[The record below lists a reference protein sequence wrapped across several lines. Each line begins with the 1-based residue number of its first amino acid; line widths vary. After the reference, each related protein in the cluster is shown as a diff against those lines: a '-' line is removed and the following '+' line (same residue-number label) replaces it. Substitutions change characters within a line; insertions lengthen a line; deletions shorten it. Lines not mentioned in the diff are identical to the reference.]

1 MKNYYEI
8 LVYADRED
16 LLVEKTN
23 TDTYIGFKDGELS
36 KTLFKFS
43 DGTDPLKD
51 FLEELQNTKYKESNL
66 YKVVAKALIKDLIN
80 DLKINIYKYDIVV
93 SNVAIINEFK
103 TITGYEYDE
112 TDIDDLDK
120 CGIVLDDKR
129 NLVNRSYRTKK
140 WLLEDIFRTGKI
152 TVSEKN
158 IEDVSLIL
166 PDYSYIVGEVDWNII
181 EEDTLYYENYNYST
195 SIVRDSDYYEDLE
208 SDIGNLLK
216 MIKENEITVEYEN
229 NRLKDKIVMRVFWAL
244 SSASNLLDNNGCDF
258 SKDYL
263 NYYNTFYNGKV
274 VDSEKMML

>member
-23 TDTYIGFKDGELS
+23 TDTYIGFKDGENS

-43 DGTDPLKD
+43 DGTDSLKD

-80 DLKINIYKYDIVV
+80 DLKIDIYKYDIV

-166 PDYSYIVGEVDWNII
+166 PDYSYIVSEVDWDII

-195 SIVRDSDYYEDLE
+195 SIIRDSDYYEDLE
-208 SDIGNLLK
+208 SDIRKLLK

>member
-8 LVYADRED
+8 LTYADRED

-23 TDTYIGFKDGELS
+23 TDTYIGFKDGENS

-43 DGTDPLKD
+43 DGTDSLKD

-80 DLKINIYKYDIVV
+80 DLKSDVYEYDITSDV
-93 SNVAIINEFK
+93 NIINEFK

-112 TDIDDLDK
+112 ADIDDLDK

-152 TVSEKN
+152 AVSEKN

-166 PDYSYIVGEVDWNII
+166 PDYSYIVSEVDWNII
-181 EEDTLYYENYNYST
+181 EDTLYYENYDYSD
-195 SIVRDSDYYEDLE
+195 SIARYSDYYEDLE
-208 SDIGNLLK
+208 SDIRKLLK

-229 NRLKDKIVMRVFWAL
+229 NRLKDKILMRVFWAL

>member
-23 TDTYIGFKDGELS
+23 TDTYIGFKDGENS

-66 YKVVAKALIKDLIN
+66 YKVVSKALIKDLIN
-80 DLKINIYKYDIVV
+80 DLKINIYKCNIV
-93 SNVAIINEFK
+93 SNVGIIDEFK

-112 TDIDDLDK
+112 ADIDDLDK
-120 CGIVLDDKR
+120 CDIVLDDKG
-129 NLVNRSYRTKK
+129 NLVNKSYRTKK

-166 PDYSYIVGEVDWNII
+166 PDYSYIVGEVDWDII

-195 SIVRDSDYYEDLE
+195 SIVRDSYYYEDLE
-208 SDIGNLLK
+208 SDIINLLK

-244 SSASNLLDNNGCDF
+244 SSSSNLLDNNGCDF

>member
-8 LVYADRED
+8 LAYADRED

-23 TDTYIGFKDGELS
+23 TDTYIGFKDGENS

-80 DLKINIYKYDIVV
+80 DLKINIYKCNIV
-93 SNVAIINEFK
+93 SNVGIIDEFK

-112 TDIDDLDK
+112 ADIDNLDK
-120 CGIVLDDKR
+120 CDIVLNDKG

-166 PDYSYIVGEVDWNII
+166 PDYSYIVGEVDWDII

-195 SIVRDSDYYEDLE
+195 SIVRDSYYYEDLE
-208 SDIGNLLK
+208 SDIINLLK

-244 SSASNLLDNNGCDF
+244 SSASNLLDNNGYDF

-274 VDSEKMML
+274 VGSEKMML

>member
-1 MKNYYEI
+1 MKNYYET

-23 TDTYIGFKDGELS
+23 TDTYIGFKDGENS

-80 DLKINIYKYDIVV
+80 DLKINIYKCNIV
-93 SNVAIINEFK
+93 SNVGIIDEFK

-112 TDIDDLDK
+112 ADIDDLDK
-120 CGIVLDDKR
+120 CDIVLDDKG
-129 NLVNRSYRTKK
+129 NLVNKSYRTKK

-166 PDYSYIVGEVDWNII
+166 PDYSYIVGEVDWDII

-195 SIVRDSDYYEDLE
+195 SIVRDSYYYEDLE
-208 SDIGNLLK
+208 SDIINLLK

-229 NRLKDKIVMRVFWAL
+229 NRLKDKIVMKVFWAL
-244 SSASNLLDNNGCDF
+244 SSSSNLLDNNGCDF

>member
-8 LVYADRED
+8 LAYADRKD

-23 TDTYIGFKDGELS
+23 TDTYIGFKDGENS

-80 DLKINIYKYDIVV
+80 DLKIDIYKYDIVSDV
-93 SNVAIINEFK
+93 GIINEFK

-112 TDIDDLDK
+112 ADIDNLDK
-120 CGIVLDDKR
+120 CDIVLDDKG
-129 NLVNRSYRTKK
+129 NLVNRSYRIKK

-152 TVSEKN
+152 IVSEKN

-166 PDYSYIVGEVDWNII
+166 PDYSYIVSEVDWDII

-208 SDIGNLLK
+208 SDIRNLLK

-274 VDSEKMML
+274 VDSKKMML

>member
-8 LVYADRED
+8 LAYADRED

-23 TDTYIGFKDGELS
+23 TDTYIGFKDGENS

-66 YKVVAKALIKDLIN
+66 YKVVSKALIKDLIN
-80 DLKINIYKYDIVV
+80 DLKSDVYEYDITSDV
-93 SNVAIINEFK
+93 NVINEFK

-112 TDIDDLDK
+112 ADIDDLDK

-166 PDYSYIVGEVDWNII
+166 PDYSYIVSEVDWDII

-208 SDIGNLLK
+208 SDIRNLLK

-229 NRLKDKIVMRVFWAL
+229 NRLKDKILMRVFWAL
-244 SSASNLLDNNGCDF
+244 SSASNLLDNNGYDF

>member
-8 LVYADRED
+8 LAYADRED

-23 TDTYIGFKDGELS
+23 TDTYIGFKDGENS

-51 FLEELQNTKYKESNL
+51 FLEELQNTKHKESNL

-80 DLKINIYKYDIVV
+80 DLKIDIYKYDIV

-112 TDIDDLDK
+112 TDIDDLGK

-129 NLVNRSYRTKK
+129 NLVNRSYCTKK
-140 WLLEDIFRTGKI
+140 WLLEDIFRTRKI

-166 PDYSYIVGEVDWNII
+166 PDYSYIVSEVDWDII
-181 EEDTLYYENYNYST
+181 EDTLYYENYNYST

-208 SDIGNLLK
+208 SDIRNLLK

-229 NRLKDKIVMRVFWAL
+229 NILKDKIVMRVFWAL

-274 VDSEKMML
+274 VDSEKMMP

>member
-8 LVYADRED
+8 LAYADRED
-16 LLVEKTN
+16 LLVEKTK
-23 TDTYIGFKDGELS
+23 TDTYIGFKDGESS
-36 KTLFKFS
+36 KTLFKLS
-43 DGTDPLKD
+43 DGRDPLKD

-80 DLKINIYKYDIVV
+80 DLKIDIYKYDIV

-166 PDYSYIVGEVDWNII
+166 PDYSYIVSEVDWDII

-208 SDIGNLLK
+208 SDIRNLLK

>member
-8 LVYADRED
+8 LAYADRED

-23 TDTYIGFKDGELS
+23 TDTYIGFKDGENS

-80 DLKINIYKYDIVV
+80 DLKSDVYEYDITSDV
-93 SNVAIINEFK
+93 NIINEFK

-112 TDIDDLDK
+112 ADIDDLDK
-120 CGIVLDDKR
+120 CGIVLSDKR

-181 EEDTLYYENYNYST
+181 EDTLYYENYDYSD
-195 SIVRDSDYYEDLE
+195 SIARYSDYYEDLE
-208 SDIGNLLK
+208 SDIRKLLK

-274 VDSEKMML
+274 VGSEKMML